1 MKIYKILVNNE
12 VIAEI
17 NNEYEAD
24 RFCENLQ
31 CAYKVQEEEKDETFY
46 YESVYIINPYISLL
60 GLDEIMKEIYEI
72 FNDNKIV
79 KIKDEKL
86 KIKKLAYSIKNN
98 DYGYYITTDFRI
110 TTKNNEM
117 SKEKIAKLTKYLK
130 DNESILKFIIIRKD
144 ESEV

>member
-31 CAYKVQEEEKDETFY
+31 CTYKVQEEEKDETFY

-60 GLDEIMKEIYEI
+60 GLDEIMEKIYKI
-72 FNDNKIV
+72 FNDNKII
-79 KIKDEKL
+79 KIKEEKWG
-86 KIKKLAYSIKNN
+86 IKKLAYSIKNS
-98 DYGYYITTDFRI
+98 DYGYYITIDFKI
-110 TTKNNEM
+110 TTKNNKM
-117 SKEKIAKLTKYLK
+117 SEEKIAKLTKYLK
-130 DNESILKFIIIRKD
+130 NNESILKFIIMKARYKK
-144 ESEV
+144 